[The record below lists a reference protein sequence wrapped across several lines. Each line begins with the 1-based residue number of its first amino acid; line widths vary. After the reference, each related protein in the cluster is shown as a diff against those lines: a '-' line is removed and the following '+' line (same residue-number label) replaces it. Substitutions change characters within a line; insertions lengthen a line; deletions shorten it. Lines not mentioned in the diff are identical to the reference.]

1 MPFITSHAPPP
12 ALLLRCKS
20 FKLEQ
25 AMNFHAS
32 SPSSS
37 GSSSSSSL
45 HLHLHLDRSK
55 SARSLKPPDLQTCV
69 EEARLALKVDHTSK
83 KAWFFL
89 CWALFEMK
97 RYDDARAETERA
109 LAHRSWA
116 LRDREGVAAL
126 RSSCRLLSGL
136 TTAVGDQLRDGWY
149 RKRLR
154 ALYEAGTLREYETEP
169 MPGRGPDFHKRL
181 GVDQNELSLLD
192 NVSARELR
200 DVDLG
205 GDGNARRNIPA
216 GTLEGGNSSN
226 ERDPLNAC
234 FGGDKFPLEQ
244 GLGGVVFLK
253 HAILPFH
260 CDQRLGA
267 ESEFAELEASGEGWR
282 RNPRSCYTGNGPCYS
297 CCSDDFPQPTHSF
310 PAWVP
315 ALPPGATVTAPH
327 SEMDVFYSKDAVP
340 PRLKQQLTSVLDTL
354 GKKRRHFPMPHY
366 HNIVDPNVN
375 VGADGLWVPT
385 EFDVLRVPLVPVEIA
400 ALVELACLESTGQ
413 RMPFPIGHVIV
424 ELANGDG
431 TETRGECAMR
441 TPIPDLDPHE
451 NFKLHLAMQRLMTCA
466 LPLLGRL
473 RRPALL
479 LPGPLQAVVKA
490 QRIFLDEGEDYAG
503 VWHEDGM
510 DEHIVAVVL
519 YYYRAAENLQ
529 GGSLE
534 FCSKQ
539 KSTLWD
545 PAYGGTVGTVASL
558 AASLPRCKVPV
569 GEGTLV
575 CFSNYAAVH
584 RVLRMEAARG
594 GGSRDFVAFFII
606 DQRHPL
612 QTPAQLAPFE
622 ERMQAS
628 ANILKRQ
635 LKPRGTFGLDSTS
648 VYSTG
653 NGAVADIG
661 WINNGG
667 NNGGIVGETMPE
679 SVTLINRLNLAPP
692 SLDRGLSMMID
703 EPLPMH
709 QLKDFKYGV
718 WEEQDVEPVEYNP
731 ASSWMEVWV
740 GQHSERQNV
749 EPWWENVYRWVNSED
764 SEDEGRPTVLY
775 VDTSLRD
782 PFTLEPPDDG
792 VSEVRTFPG
801 GFGEFRAFCEAEG
814 YYTDDDALQA
824 RLRSAAE

>member
-1 MPFITSHAPPP
+1 
-12 ALLLRCKS
+12 
-20 FKLEQ
+20 
-25 AMNFHAS
+25 
-32 SPSSS
+32 
-37 GSSSSSSL
+37 
-45 HLHLHLDRSK
+45 
-55 SARSLKPPDLQTCV
+55 
-69 EEARLALKVDHTSK
+69 
-83 KAWFFL
+83 
-89 CWALFEMK
+89 MK

-519 YYYRAAENLQ
+519 YYYRAPARRQSRVLLEAEVDPVGSGLRRNGRNCRIARGVAAAMQ
-529 GGSLE
+529 GTCWRGHPRLLFE
-534 FCSKQ
+534 
-539 KSTLWD
+539 LRRRA
-545 PAYGGTVGTVASL
+545 PRAAYGGS
-558 AASLPRCKVPV
+558 
-569 GEGTLV
+569 
-575 CFSNYAAVH
+575 
-584 RVLRMEAARG
+584 ARG
-594 GGSRDFVAFFII
+594 RF
-606 DQRHPL
+606 
-612 QTPAQLAPFE
+612 
-622 ERMQAS
+622 
-628 ANILKRQ
+628 
-635 LKPRGTFGLDSTS
+635 
-648 VYSTG
+648 
-653 NGAVADIG
+653 
-661 WINNGG
+661 
-667 NNGGIVGETMPE
+667 
-679 SVTLINRLNLAPP
+679 
-692 SLDRGLSMMID
+692 
-703 EPLPMH
+703 
-709 QLKDFKYGV
+709 
-718 WEEQDVEPVEYNP
+718 
-731 ASSWMEVWV
+731 
-740 GQHSERQNV
+740 
-749 EPWWENVYRWVNSED
+749 
-764 SEDEGRPTVLY
+764 
-775 VDTSLRD
+775 
-782 PFTLEPPDDG
+782 
-792 VSEVRTFPG
+792 
-801 GFGEFRAFCEAEG
+801 
-814 YYTDDDALQA
+814 A
-824 RLRSAAE
+824 RLRRLLHHRPAPPAANAGTASAVRGAHAGECQHPKEAAQAARDFRLRLDVGVFHGQRRRRRHWLDQQRRQ